1 MVLSLHVQ
9 TKSSDPGV
17 FPVYPAYAGRYKIMD
32 LMKLQF
38 SRIAKDAR
46 RQFAGL
52 MERPKVVFRETWRF
66 SRSMTNREFRRRWY
80 RNHRGRFIAS
90 EHPRYW
96 VYTASPGPGPLVKSA
111 LYLRKQADKEAQ
123 KAAKDERMKLR
134 AKRTEGPPRPARVD
148 PVLRDS
154 VTLTS
159 KPSKPKV
166 PSAPNAPRKEAPV
179 LHDSMRAMKAH
190 IGSDGVVYQRYLG
203 GLALNGV
210 KFTSPP
216 PVNHWKKYWFFYRNQ
231 GFWRISDHHPYG
243 DEAPIITDWLNGNL
257 ESPIPND

>member
-1 MVLSLHVQ
+1 V
-9 TKSSDPGV
+9 GI
-17 FPVYPAYAGRYKIMD
+17 FPTYPAYAGRYKILD

-52 MERPKVVFRETWRF
+52 MQRPKVVFHEEWRF
-66 SRSMTNREFRRRWY
+66 SRDMTNREFRRRWY

-96 VYTASPGPGPLVKSA
+96 VLTSRPGPGPLVKSA
-111 LYLRKQADKEAQ
+111 IYLRKQADKEAQ
-123 KAAKDERMKLR
+123 KAAKVEREKLR
-134 AKRTEGPPRPARVD
+134 ANRTEGPPRPARAD
-148 PVLRDS
+148 PVLRSS

-159 KPSKPKV
+159 KPSKPKQ
-166 PSAPNAPRKEAPV
+166 SQASRPNASSARAQEAIP
-179 LHDSMRAMKAH
+179 AMKAH

-210 KFTSPP
+210 KFYAPP
-216 PVNHWKKYWFFYRNQ
+216 PKESWRKYWFFFRHQ

-243 DEAPIITDWLNGNL
+243 DEGAIITEWLNKEL
-257 ESPIPND
+257 ETPDPKV